1 MPAVSGMDKTVVV
14 ESLLGEWRKQ
24 EVSAMDK
31 IPLSRPVLKGRS
43 RWVPDN
49 ILPIAE
55 QILALAMD
63 LGATVFRKALHSSI

>member
-1 MPAVSGMDKTVVV
+1 
-14 ESLLGEWRKQ
+14 
-24 EVSAMDK
+24 MDK
-31 IPLSRPVLKGRS
+31 IPLSRPVLKGCS